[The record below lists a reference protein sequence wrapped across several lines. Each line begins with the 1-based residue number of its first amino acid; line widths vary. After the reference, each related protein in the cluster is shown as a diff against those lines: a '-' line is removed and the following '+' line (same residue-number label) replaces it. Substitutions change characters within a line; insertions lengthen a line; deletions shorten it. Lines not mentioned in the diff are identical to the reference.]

1 MKLLSLTLAAL
12 LLLSQLTPGST
23 QKCWNLHGKCRQKC
37 SRKERI
43 YVYCTNNKLCCV
55 KPKYQPREKLWSSS
69 SKPEAMK
76 TQMKLPSV

>member
-1 MKLLSLTLAAL
+1 MELFLVTLSAAQVT
-12 LLLSQLTPGST
+12 SRMSTGGT